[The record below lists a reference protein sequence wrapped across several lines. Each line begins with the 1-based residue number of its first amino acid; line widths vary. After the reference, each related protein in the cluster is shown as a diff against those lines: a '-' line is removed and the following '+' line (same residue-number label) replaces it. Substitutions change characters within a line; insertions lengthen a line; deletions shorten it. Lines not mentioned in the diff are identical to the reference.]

1 MAIVSAT
8 EGNSNQKIVSE
19 QKVTEF
25 KKKKKSNIWMSVH
38 KRDVLHIRYL

>member
-25 KKKKKSNIWMSVH
+25 KKKKKSNI
-38 KRDVLHIRYL
+38 